1 MTYFRVLRAILSFI
15 VGFGIGFLA
24 IYTAEILNISPMF
37 TAIPALALSLLW
49 VSFISELK
57 V

>member
-24 IYTAEILNISPMF
+24 IYTAETFNISPLF

-57 V
+57 I